1 MMILFQPTYYDGD
14 FIVTDAD
21 WQGTKYSS
29 MPARDVTYNC
39 SQELVDNLNA
49 LRSDEEEHRMLF
61 DLSGR
66 RISAMKSKGIYIVNG
81 KKILK
86 Q

>member
-1 MMILFQPTYYDGD
+1 LP
-14 FIVTDAD
+14 V
-21 WQGTKYSS
+21 
-29 MPARDVTYNC
+29 
-39 SQELVDNLNA
+39 
-49 LRSDEEEHRMLF
+49 EEEEDARLLF

>member
-1 MMILFQPTYYDGD
+1 
-14 FIVTDAD
+14 
-21 WQGTKYSS
+21 
-29 MPARDVTYNC
+29 MPAKDVTYTC
-39 SQELVDNLNA
+39 PQDIIDRLVA
-49 LRSDEEEHRMLF
+49 LPVEEEEDARLLF